1 MWALENKPKCYRNE
15 QFESFMEGQ
24 VKQQSLNRTVSAE
37 SACRLQ
43 WEGALEAGNQ
53 QDLRSVSAQDL
64 DVIP

>member
-1 MWALENKPKCYRNE
+1 
-15 QFESFMEGQ
+15 MEGQ